1 MIERRAGDGAATGA
15 DDALPCVDCAEESA
29 LPHLEL
35 ERERPLLA
43 VLAGIQFTHI
53 VDFMIMMP
61 LGPQF
66 MELFGIG
73 PAQFSLLVSS
83 YTLSAGVVGLVA
95 ALFIDRFDR
104 RHALLALYAGFIAAT
119 LACGTAPGYGWLLA
133 ARAAAGA
140 CGGLLG
146 ASVFAI
152 VGDVIPESRRGA
164 AMGTVMSAFSL
175 AAVAGVPIGLV
186 LANAYGWRAPFLFL
200 SAVSL
205 AIFAFAPRRV
215 PRLRRHVHHAAGRS
229 ALARLA
235 EVVGHRNH
243 LRAFALVT
251 ALTLSAFTVIPF
263 ISPYMVANVGL
274 TLDDLP
280 LIYLAGGLMTLFTAR
295 WIGRLADR
303 HGKRRVFSATALL
316 SLVPIL
322 LVTHLPAAPLGVAI
336 AVTTL
341 FMVLVSGRFVPAMA
355 LITASVEPRL
365 RGSFMSVHASVQQ
378 FASAVAALGAG
389 LVIGR
394 GAEGALIHYGTVGW
408 AAAIATLAAVLIAR
422 SLRSAA
428 RAVPEVAKVT
438 GA

>member
-1 MIERRAGDGAATGA
+1 MIEPDPGGATGSET
-15 DDALPCVDCAEESA
+15 DDPPCVDCAEESA

-35 ERERPLLA
+35 DRERPLLA

-66 MELFGIG
+66 MQLFGIG

-83 YTLSAGVVGLVA
+83 YTLSAGVVGLVS
-95 ALFIDRFDR
+95 ALFIDRYDR
-104 RHALLALYAGFIAAT
+104 RHALLVLYAGFIAAT
-119 LACGTAPGYGWLLA
+119 LACGFAPGYAWLLL

-140 CGGLLG
+140 FGGLLG
-146 ASVFAI
+146 ASTFAI

-175 AAVAGVPIGLV
+175 AAVGGVPIGLV

-205 AIFAFAPRRV
+205 AILVFAARHV
-215 PRLRRHVHHAAGRS
+215 PRLRHHVRHAQGRS
-229 ALARLA
+229 AIAQLA
-235 EVVGHRNH
+235 EVIGRRNH
-243 LRAFALVT
+243 LRAFALV
-251 ALTLSAFTVIPF
+251 AMLTLGAFSVIPF

-274 TLDDLP
+274 TLAELP
-280 LIYLAGGLMTLFTAR
+280 LIYLVGGLMTLFTAR
-295 WIGRLADR
+295 LIGRLADR
-303 HGKRRVFSATALL
+303 HGKRRVFVVTALL

-322 LVTHLPAAPLGVAI
+322 LVTHLPAVPLGAAI
-336 AVTTL
+336 TVTTL

-355 LITASVEPRL
+355 MITASVEPRL

-378 FASAVAALGAG
+378 FGSALATLGAG
-389 LVIGR
+389 LIIGSD
-394 GAEGALIHYGTVGW
+394 ADGALTHYGVVGLCATV
-408 AAAIATLAAVLIAR
+408 ATLAAVPIAR
-422 SLRSAA
+422 TLRSAG
-428 RAVPEVAKVT
+428 RAAPVASNVT
-438 GA
+438 RA

>member
-1 MIERRAGDGAATGA
+1 LTAPRSTGESAGEGDE
-15 DDALPCVDCAEESA
+15 LPCADCAEESA

-35 ERERPLLA
+35 HRERSLLA

-66 MELFGIG
+66 MALFGIG
-73 PAQFSLLVSS
+73 PTRFSLLVSS
-83 YTLSAGVVGLVA
+83 YTLSAAIVGLVA

-104 RHALLALYAGFIAAT
+104 RHALLALYLGFIAAT
-119 LACGTAPGYGWLLA
+119 LACGLAPGYTWLLA

-140 CGGLLG
+140 FGGLLG

-186 LANAYGWRAPFLFL
+186 LANAFGWRTPFLFL

-205 AIFAFAPRRV
+205 AILALAPRYL
-215 PRLRRHVHHAAGRS
+215 PRLRHHVRQAQQRS
-229 ALARLA
+229 ALAQLA

-243 LRAFALVT
+243 LRAFGLVA
-251 ALTLSAFTVIPF
+251 ALTLSAFAVIPF
-263 ISPYMVANVGL
+263 ISPYMVSNVGL
-274 TLDDLP
+274 TLGDLP

-295 WIGRLADR
+295 FIGHLADR
-303 HGKRRVFSATALL
+303 HGKRRVFVATALL
-316 SLVPIL
+316 SLIPIL
-322 LVTHLPAAPLGVAI
+322 LVTHIAVVPLGAAI

-341 FMVLVSGRFVPAMA
+341 FMVLVSGRFVAAMA

-378 FASAVAALGAG
+378 FGSSVAALGAG
-389 LVIGR
+389 FVIGR
-394 GAEGALIHYGTVGW
+394 GADGTLINYGTVGW
-408 AAAIATLAAVLIAR
+408 AAAVATLAAVLIAR
-422 SLRSAA
+422 TLRSAA
-428 RAVPEVAKVT
+428 RPRQRRPP
-438 GA
+438 

>member
-1 MIERRAGDGAATGA
+1 MIAPRRGGGAAQGI
-15 DDALPCVDCAEESA
+15 DDDPPCVDCAEESA

-35 ERERPLLA
+35 HRERPLLA

-66 MELFGIG
+66 MALFGIG
-73 PAQFSLLVSS
+73 PTQFSLLVAS
-83 YTLSAGVVGLVA
+83 YTLSAGLVGLVA

-119 LACGTAPGYGWLLA
+119 LACGLAPGYGWLLV

-140 CGGLLG
+140 FGGVLG

-200 SAVSL
+200 TAVSL
-205 AIFAFAPRRV
+205 AIAVFVPRYV
-215 PRLRRHVHHAAGRS
+215 PRLSRHVHHATGRS
-229 ALARLA
+229 AVAQVT
-235 EVVGHRNH
+235 EVFGHRNH
-243 LRAFALVT
+243 LRAFAMVA
-251 ALTLSAFTVIPF
+251 ALTLSAFSVIPF

-280 LIYLAGGLMTLFTAR
+280 FIYLAGGLMTLFTAR
-295 WIGRLADR
+295 FIGHLADR
-303 HGKRRVFSATALL
+303 HGKRRVFVATALL

-322 LVTHLPAAPLGVAI
+322 LVTHLPAAPLAAAI

-355 LITASVEPRL
+355 MITASVEPRL

-378 FASAVAALGAG
+378 FGSSAATLGAG

-394 GAEGALIHYGTVGW
+394 SADGALTHYGSVGW
-408 AAAIATLAAVLIAR
+408 AAALATILAVLIAR
-422 SLRSAA
+422 TLRSAA
-428 RAVPEVAKVT
+428 RTAPRAVK
-438 GA
+438 

>member
-1 MIERRAGDGAATGA
+1 MIGSGPGNASGEGSDEP
-15 DDALPCVDCAEESA
+15 PCVDCAEESA
-29 LPHLEL
+29 LPHLKFD
-35 ERERPLLA
+35 RERPLLA

-66 MELFGIG
+66 MQLFGIG

-83 YTLSAGVVGLVA
+83 YTLSAGVVGLVS

-104 RHALLALYAGFIAAT
+104 RHALLAMYSGFIAAT
-119 LACGTAPGYGWLLA
+119 LACGLAPGYVWLLL

-140 CGGLLG
+140 FGGLLG
-146 ASVFAI
+146 ASIFAI
-152 VGDVIPESRRGA
+152 VGDVIPESRRGV

-205 AIFAFAPRRV
+205 VVFLFAVRHV
-215 PRLRRHVHHAAGRS
+215 PRLSHHVRHAQGRS
-229 ALARLA
+229 AIAQLA
-235 EVVGHRNH
+235 EVIGRRNH
-243 LRAFALVT
+243 LRAFALVAT
-251 ALTLSAFTVIPF
+251 LTLGAFSVIPF
-263 ISPYMVANVGL
+263 ISPYMVSNVGL
-274 TLDDLP
+274 TLDELP

-295 WIGRLADR
+295 LIGRLADR
-303 HGKRRVFSATALL
+303 HGKRRVFVLTALL

-322 LVTHLPAAPLGVAI
+322 LLTHMPAVPLGVAI
-336 AVTTL
+336 TVTTL

-355 LITASVEPRL
+355 MITASVEPRL

-378 FASAVAALGAG
+378 FGSAVATLGAG
-389 LVIGR
+389 LIIGR
-394 GAEGALIHYGTVGW
+394 AADGALTHYGAVGLV
-408 AAAIATLAAVLIAR
+408 AAATTLAAVPIAR
-422 SLRSAA
+422 ALRSAP
-428 RAVPEVAKVT
+428 RAVPVASSVP
-438 GA
+438 GP

>member
-1 MIERRAGDGAATGA
+1 LIESDPGGVTESET
-15 DDALPCVDCAEESA
+15 DDPPCVDCAEESA

-35 ERERPLLA
+35 DRERPLLA

-66 MELFGIG
+66 MQLFGIG

-83 YTLSAGVVGLVA
+83 YTLSAGVVGLVS
-95 ALFIDRFDR
+95 ALFIDRYDR
-104 RHALLALYAGFIAAT
+104 RHALLVLYAGFIAAT
-119 LACGTAPGYGWLLA
+119 LACGFAPGYAWLLL

-140 CGGLLG
+140 FGGLLG
-146 ASVFAI
+146 ASTFAI

-175 AAVAGVPIGLV
+175 AAVGGVPIGLV

-205 AIFAFAPRRV
+205 AILFFAARHV
-215 PRLRRHVHHAAGRS
+215 PRLRHHVRHAQGRS
-229 ALARLA
+229 AIAQLA
-235 EVVGHRNH
+235 EVIGRRNH
-243 LRAFALVT
+243 LRAFALV
-251 ALTLSAFTVIPF
+251 AMLTLGAFSVIPF

-274 TLDDLP
+274 TLAELP
-280 LIYLAGGLMTLFTAR
+280 LIYLVGGLMTLFTAR
-295 WIGRLADR
+295 LIGRLADR
-303 HGKRRVFSATALL
+303 HGKRRVFVVTALL

-322 LVTHLPAAPLGVAI
+322 LVTHLPAVPLGAAI
-336 AVTTL
+336 TVTTL

-355 LITASVEPRL
+355 MITASVEPRL

-378 FASAVAALGAG
+378 FGSALATMGAG
-389 LVIGR
+389 LIIGSD
-394 GAEGALIHYGTVGW
+394 ADGALTHYGVVGLCATV
-408 AAAIATLAAVLIAR
+408 ATLAAVPIAR
-422 SLRSAA
+422 TLRSAG
-428 RAVPEVAKVT
+428 RAGPVASNVT
-438 GA
+438 RA

>member
-1 MIERRAGDGAATGA
+1 
-15 DDALPCVDCAEESA
+15 
-29 LPHLEL
+29 
-35 ERERPLLA
+35 LLA

-66 MELFGIG
+66 MSLFGIG
-73 PAQFSLLVSS
+73 PRQFSFLVSS
-83 YTLSAGVVGLVA
+83 YTLSAGIVGLVA
-95 ALFIDRFDR
+95 ALFVDRFDR
-104 RHALLALYAGFIAAT
+104 RHALLWLYGGFIAAT
-119 LACGTAPGYGWLLA
+119 FACGLAPGYGWLLA

-140 CGGLLG
+140 FGGVLG

-186 LANAYGWRAPFLFL
+186 LANAYGWRSPFVLL

-205 AIFAFAPRRV
+205 VILLFARRCV
-215 PRLRRHVHHAAGRS
+215 PRIRHHVQHAQGRS
-229 ALARLA
+229 ALAQLA
-235 EVVGHRNH
+235 EVVSHRNH
-243 LRAFALVT
+243 LRAFALT
-251 ALTLSAFTVIPF
+251 AVLTLSAFTVIPF

-274 TLDDLP
+274 TLDELP

-295 WIGRLADR
+295 LIGRLADR
-303 HGKRRVFSATALL
+303 HGKRRIFSATALL

-322 LVTHLPAAPLGVAI
+322 LVTHLPVAPLSVAI
-336 AVTTL
+336 TITSL

-378 FASAVAALGAG
+378 FASALATLAAG
-389 LVIGR
+389 LVITR
-394 GAEGALIHYGTVGW
+394 GADGTLSHYGRVGW
-408 AAAIATLAAVLIAR
+408 VAALATGVAVLIA
-422 SLRSAA
+422 LTLQ
-428 RAVPEVAKVT
+428 RAPRTVKTA
-438 GA
+438 